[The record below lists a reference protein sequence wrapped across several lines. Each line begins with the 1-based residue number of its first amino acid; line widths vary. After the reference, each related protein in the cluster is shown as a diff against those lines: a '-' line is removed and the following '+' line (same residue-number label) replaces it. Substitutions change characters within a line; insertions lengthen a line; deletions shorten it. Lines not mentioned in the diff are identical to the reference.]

1 MKNIFS
7 GIRVLELSSV
17 LAGPSVGMFFA
28 ELGAEVIKIENPNT
42 MGDVTRSWRL
52 PNENQNNDI
61 SSYFCSVNWGKKS
74 IALDLEI
81 KEDYKIFS
89 ELVKKSDV
97 ITVSFKFGDDKK
109 LKADYKSIKKI
120 NPKIIYAQITGF
132 GLNDERT
139 AFDAVIQAY
148 SGFMYINGL
157 PETDPLKM
165 PVALIDIL
173 AAHQIK
179 EAILIAYIEKL
190 KTGKG
195 AIVECSLLQAGIS
208 SLANQASNYLNVGII
223 PERKGSDHPNIFPYG
238 TTFLTKDKKHILL
251 AIGNDKQFSRFCK
264 TVDVKNKITQDKF
277 STNFERVK
285 NRNELKKIIVKL
297 ISEYNSKKLIE
308 ILDKNKIPAAL
319 IKNMKEVFE
328 QEQAQ
333 ELLLISERN
342 NTKYFG
348 INTFSAKVNNKRIT
362 KLSPP
367 PHLDENRKEI
377 FKLIQ

>member
-1 MKNIFS
+1 
-7 GIRVLELSSV
+7 
-17 LAGPSVGMFFA
+17 
-28 ELGAEVIKIENPNT
+28 
-42 MGDVTRSWRL
+42 
-52 PNENQNNDI
+52 
-61 SSYFCSVNWGKKS
+61 
-74 IALDLEI
+74 
-81 KEDYKIFS
+81 
-89 ELVKKSDV
+89 
-97 ITVSFKFGDDKK
+97 
-109 LKADYKSIKKI
+109 
-120 NPKIIYAQITGF
+120 
-132 GLNDERT
+132 
-139 AFDAVIQAY
+139 
-148 SGFMYINGL
+148 
-157 PETDPLKM
+157 
-165 PVALIDIL
+165 
-173 AAHQIK
+173 
-179 EAILIAYIEKL
+179 
-190 KTGKG
+190 
-195 AIVECSLLQAGIS
+195 
-208 SLANQASNYLNVGII
+208 
-223 PERKGSDHPNIFPYG
+223 
-238 TTFLTKDKKHILL
+238 FLTKDKKHILL

-348 INTFSAKVNNKRIT
+348 INTFSAKVNKKRIT

>member
-1 MKNIFS
+1 MKIFK
-7 GIRVLELSSV
+7 GLRVLEISSV

-28 ELGAEVIKIENPNT
+28 ELGANVIKVENPKTN
-42 MGDVTRSWRL
+42 GDVTRSWKL
-52 PNENQNNDI
+52 PQENQQSDL

-74 IALDLEI
+74 ISLGLEN
-81 KEDYKIFS
+81 KEDYKIFI
-89 ELVKKSDV
+89 ELVNISDI

-148 SGFMYINGL
+148 SGFMYMNGL
-157 PETDPLKM
+157 RETEPLKM

-179 EAILIAYIEKL
+179 EAILLAMIEKQ

-195 AIVECSLLQAGIS
+195 SFVHVSLLDAGIS
-208 SLANQASNYLNVGII
+208 SLANQASNFLNVGII
-223 PERKGSDHPNIFPYG
+223 PERVGSNHPNIFPYG
-238 TTFLTKDKKHILL
+238 TIFLTKDKKHILL
-251 AIGNDKQFSRFCK
+251 AIGNDMQFKTFCEK
-264 TVDVKNKITQDKF
+264 FDKNYKINLDKF
-277 STNFERVK
+277 STNFKRVK
-285 NRNELKKIIVKL
+285 FREELSKII
-297 ISEYNSKKLIE
+297 SEIICQVDSKKTIK
-308 ILDKNKIPAAL
+308 ILDKNKIPAAI

-328 QEQAQ
+328 QKQAK
-333 ELLLISERN
+333 ELILSDKKNGKIYFGVRTNASKIDN
-342 NTKYFG
+342 KKYF
-348 INTFSAKVNNKRIT
+348 

-377 FKLIQ
+377 LRLIK